1 MKKPPNIFLDKT
13 RVSGELR
20 GEYVEYRVLKE
31 SLDTLKAAMQTIDD
45 LKAAHA
51 VELDKLRHA
60 HASALFLL
68 RKAPVTADFL
78 ALEAKRAALEAE
90 LAEAHQFDVRAT
102 NQRPIRAQL
111 GSSLIEHLPPPAASA
126 SDNAKW
132 AHADELLTKNGKEAA
147 AAYIATLRK

>member
-1 MKKPPNIFLDKT
+1 MT
-13 RVSGELR
+13 RVSGDLR
-20 GEYVEYRVLKE
+20 GEYVELRVLKDSHE
-31 SLDTLKAAMQTIDD
+31 TLKVAMQTIDE

-51 VELDKLRHA
+51 VELEKLRRA

-111 GSSLIEHLPPPAASA
+111 GSSLIEHLTPPAASA
-126 SDNAKW
+126 SDNVKW